1 MCDRQEHLSS
11 IIKDPECLRA
21 HQLLSECMTE
31 NHRDWTKCQ
40 AQVKLLRRC
49 QEQVAAVQV
58 DAHNNEQVVAQ
69 SSKSAAVASDRNSSL
84 KSKP

>member
-11 IIKDPECLRA
+11 VIKDAECLRA
-21 HQLLSECMTE
+21 HQLLSACMTE

-49 QEQVAAVQV
+49 QEQGAAVVAV
-58 DAHNNEQVVAQ
+58 DNKEEENSGAGARTTNAVNNADVT
-69 SSKSAAVASDRNSSL
+69 KSN
-84 KSKP
+84 P